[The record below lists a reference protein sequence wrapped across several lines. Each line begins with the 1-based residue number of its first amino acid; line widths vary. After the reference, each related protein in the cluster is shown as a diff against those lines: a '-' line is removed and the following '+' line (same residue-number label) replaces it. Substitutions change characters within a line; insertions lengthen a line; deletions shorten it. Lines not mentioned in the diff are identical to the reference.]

1 MDAVVLDLSPN
12 IQPRLVELLEVGAYL
27 IGCPSF
33 RGQSASLANRGHGGV
48 GIEQANQPLYVSR
61 VVSGHEGPSD
71 LDFLLR
77 HRPRSIPR
85 REGGC
90 RRRTARSGDRRVA
103 RCEKNWK

>member
-77 HRPRSIPR
+77 HRPRSIR
-85 REGGC
+85 SSSVGSKTRGAAK
-90 RRRTARSGDRRVA
+90 ARA
-103 RCEKNWK
+103 RLR

>member
-12 IQPRLVELLEVGAYL
+12 IQPRFVELLEVGAYL

-48 GIEQANQPLYVSR
+48 GIEQANQPLYVSG

-71 LDFLLR
+71 LEVLLR
-77 HRPRSIPR
+77 HRPRSIRSSSVGSKTHLGGSESTRLPR
-85 REGGC
+85 S
-90 RRRTARSGDRRVA
+90 TT
-103 RCEKNWK
+103 